1 MLCVVKRWSVFL
13 GVLISMVQC
22 YLASPAQAAV
32 VILYH
37 HVSDKTPASTSI
49 SPARFEAQMDYLAE
63 AGFSVVPLTMLAE
76 ALRKGEPLP
85 DKTVAITFDDSYA
98 TVYESAFPR
107 LQKRGWPFT
116 FFVNAD
122 AVGTG
127 KAFVTWEQLREMK
140 AAGVTIANH
149 SSSHAYFPHRKPGER
164 EQDFRKRIRNE
175 INSAQKKLISELG
188 DAPMMLAYPY
198 GEYDAA
204 VQSIARELGY
214 IAFGQQSGVLD
225 GARDLQAQPRFP
237 FGGSFTELDDFKL
250 KVNSLPMPLAGVAF
264 YTGNKQRLT
273 SATITAGERP
283 WLQLQLSDHNLAPR
297 VNCFATGQGAIAIEH
312 QENTLW
318 ARANTPLKPGRLRYN
333 CTAPSSE
340 KGRFYW
346 YTQQW
351 LITNEK
357 GEWVHRD

>member
-1 MLCVVKRWSVFL
+1 MGFIFRLGLCAAMLLSAL
-13 GVLISMVQC
+13 G
-22 YLASPAQAAV
+22 ARAAV

-49 SPARFEAQMDYLAE
+49 SPARFDAQMDYLAE
-63 AGFSVVPLTMLAE
+63 AGFSVVPLTTLAE
-76 ALRKGEPLP
+76 ALRKGKPLP

-98 TVYESAFPR
+98 SVYESAFPR

-116 FFVNAD
+116 FFVNTD
-122 AVGTG
+122 AVGTN
-127 KAFVTWEQLREMK
+127 KNFVNWEQLREMK

-149 SSSHAYFPHRKPGER
+149 SSSHAHLPHRKPGEQ
-164 EQDFRKRIRNE
+164 EQEFLARIRSE
-175 INSAQKKLISELG
+175 INGAQQKLIHELG
-188 DAPMMLAYPY
+188 DAPMILAYPY

-204 VQSIARELGY
+204 VQAIARELGY

-225 GARDLQAQPRFP
+225 GERDLQAQPRFP

-250 KVNSLPMPLAGVAF
+250 KVNSLPMPLVAVNF
-264 YTGNKQRLT
+264 YTGKKQRLK
-273 SATITAGERP
+273 SATVVAGERP
-283 WLQLQLSDHNLAPR
+283 WLQLQFSDKNLASR
-297 VNCFATGQGAIAIEH
+297 INCFATGQGAIEIER

-318 ARANTPLKPGRLRYN
+318 ARANKPLKPGRLRYN